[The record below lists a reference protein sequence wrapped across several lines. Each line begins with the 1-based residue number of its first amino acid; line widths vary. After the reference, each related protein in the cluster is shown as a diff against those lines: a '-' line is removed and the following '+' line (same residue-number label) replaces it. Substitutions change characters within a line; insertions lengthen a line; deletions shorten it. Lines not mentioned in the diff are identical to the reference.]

1 MTEGRFSHARTRT
14 HILYTTAQNMNH
26 VQPSAFLFSAEGTR
40 ADLKEQ
46 PKQRG
51 QALHFCR
58 LQLCCS
64 PAAPAASTPA
74 VSPCVKRREE
84 SPHLSTPQGLFGDRK
99 HSPWDM
105 LGRMCNCLFP
115 INGSTG
121 GETLKKTKINKH
133 VQAPPVL
140 AVPLYKKKA
149 IIEAI
154 KRRCNRNNLPVNH

>member
-64 PAAPAASTPA
+64 PAAPAASAASAPA

-121 GETLKKTKINKH
+121 GETLKNKNK
-133 VQAPPVL
+133 QTCTSASSSRGSSL
-140 AVPLYKKKA
+140 QKKSNY
-149 IIEAI
+149 
-154 KRRCNRNNLPVNH
+154 RSD